1 MYLFSRVFLFL
12 FSICNCAKHINPSI
26 INMNVL
32 VTGAAGFIGSNLCM
46 RLLEELS
53 DTLADTNVPICYFMF
68 NLPIMGSSGQS

>member
-53 DTLADTNVPICYFMF
+53 DTL
-68 NLPIMGSSGQS
+68 